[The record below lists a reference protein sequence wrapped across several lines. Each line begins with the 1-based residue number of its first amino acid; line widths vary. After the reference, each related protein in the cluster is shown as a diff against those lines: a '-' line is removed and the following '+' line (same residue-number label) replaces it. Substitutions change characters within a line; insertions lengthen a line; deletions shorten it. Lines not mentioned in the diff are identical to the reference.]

1 MPFGAFEWLLALR
14 YLRARRQEGF
24 ISVIAVFSFLGIMLG
39 VATLI
44 IVMSVMNGFRAELL
58 GRILGLNGHLM
69 IQAER
74 SITLDDY
81 ARVTQVVG
89 GLAHVRQANPM
100 IEGQVMATANGQA
113 SGVMVRGLRQADIAR
128 ETSIAKGMRAGSLA
142 DFSGEDAV
150 VIGHRLARKL
160 GLGVGD
166 KLTLISPQI
175 TATPFG
181 SVPRGRAYRITG
193 IFDVGMFEY
202 DSGFVFMP
210 FEAAQI
216 YFRLGDTA
224 HAVEVR
230 LDNPD
235 QARRLAPE
243 IMQALGPGYRYY
255 DWQQANQQFF
265 NALQVERNVMF
276 LILTLIIVV
285 AAFNII
291 SSMIMLVKDKGR
303 DIAIL
308 RTMGAARGSIMRV
321 FVIAGASI
329 GVVGTLSGF
338 VLGLAF
344 SMNIEN
350 IRQFIQSIIGTELF
364 AAEIYFL
371 TKLPARVDSG
381 DVIAVVTM
389 GLVLSFLATL
399 YPSWRAARLDPVEAL
414 RYE

>member
-44 IVMSVMNGFRAELL
+44 IVMSVMNGFRAELV
-58 GRILGLNGHLM
+58 GRILGLNGHIM
-69 IQAER
+69 IQSER
-74 SITLDDY
+74 SATLDDY
-81 ARVTQVVG
+81 GRVAEKVG
-89 GLAHVRQANPM
+89 GLVHVLQANPM

-113 SGVMVRGLRQADIAR
+113 SGAMVRGIKQSDLSR
-128 ETSIAKGMRAGSLA
+128 ETSIAKGMRQGSLK
-142 DFSGEDAV
+142 DFTGEDAV

-160 GLGVGD
+160 GVTVGD
-166 KLTLISPQI
+166 KITLISPQI

-181 SVPRGRAYRITG
+181 TVPRGRAYQITG

-210 FEAAQI
+210 FEAAQV

-235 QARRLAPE
+235 QARRIGNE
-243 IMQALGPGYRYY
+243 IIQALGPGYRYY
-255 DWQQANQQFF
+255 DWQQANAHFVS
-265 NALQVERNVMF
+265 ALQVERNVMF

-308 RTMGAARGSIMRV
+308 RTMGAARGSILRV

-329 GVVGTLSGF
+329 GVIGTFFGF
-338 VLGLAF
+338 LLGLGFAA
-344 SMNIEN
+344 NIEH
-350 IRQFIQSIIGTELF
+350 IRQFLQSLTGWQLF
-364 AAEIYFL
+364 PAEIYYL
-371 TKLPARVDSG
+371 SRLPAKVDSNE
-381 DVIAVVTM
+381 VLYVVLM
-389 GLVLSFLATL
+389 GLALSFLATL